1 MSVAEQLEIA
11 APATTARRGYFADE
25 DAPHLQVAPRR
36 AQITDM
42 VMPGFG
48 FEKFP
53 IVRENPRRRAPMRAL
68 LDRWLLREGSA
79 RRALLDPNE
88 LLAAELVRLSG
99 LDPRWGFLQATRAAD
114 EGTEL
119 DHWAVGPG
127 GVYLLNVKHLPGSK
141 LRVSGDRFLVDGH
154 DEPYVS
160 QIRGEARRRA
170 GGFSTSM
177 RWEIGIT
184 GVIVPVNDRRLVI
197 ERFPDD
203 VAVIDQSDI
212 ANWLVNRPEQFNK
225 RQVLAAFEAARETTL
240 WTPRFAS

>member
-1 MSVAEQLEIA
+1 MCEGV
-11 APATTARRGYFADE
+11 
-25 DAPHLQVAPRR
+25 PRSF
-36 AQITDM
+36 T
-42 VMPGFG
+42 
-48 FEKFP
+48 
-53 IVRENPRRRAPMRAL
+53 
-68 LDRWLLREGSA
+68 
-79 RRALLDPNE
+79 
-88 LLAAELVRLSG
+88 SG
-99 LDPRWGFLQATRAAD
+99 PVL
-114 EGTEL
+114 
-119 DHWAVGPG
+119 
-127 GVYLLNVKHLPGSK
+127 SK

-203 VAVIDQSDI
+203 VAVIDQADI